1 MHTVLRVKEGTM
13 KRYKI
18 RGLVA
23 LVSGSLLVL
32 IVGCQEAPKP
42 KAKTTQSAPP
52 SIGREYGETLHGAI
66 NQAHEARNTLEKSS
80 AQALGQMDNP
90 GE

>member
-1 MHTVLRVKEGTM
+1 MKEGTM

-18 RGLVA
+18 RGLIA

-32 IVGCQEAPKP
+32 SIGCQEAPKP
-42 KAKTTQSAPP
+42 KAETVPAKAP

-66 NQAHEARNTLEKSS
+66 NQANEARKTVEKSS
-80 AQALGQMDNP
+80 EQALGQMDNP

>member
-1 MHTVLRVKEGTM
+1 M

-18 RGLVA
+18 RGLIA
-23 LVSGSLLVL
+23 LVSGSLLML
-32 IVGCQEAPKP
+32 SVGCQEAPKP
-42 KAKTTQSAPP
+42 EAKTAPTKAP

-66 NQAHEARNTLEKSS
+66 NQANEARKTVEKSS
-80 AQALGQMDNP
+80 ERALGQMDNP